1 MTECGRQSVLMLG
14 AALLAALAL
23 MGSVVVLK
31 LTDLTPPARVA
42 VALIPLPFYIALFV
56 VAVRVTRRLDELKQR
71 IQLEALAFAVIGM
84 LLSTFCYGMVGG
96 PPNPRAEWT
105 TRPVGGTPSP
115 GQPGLGSEKQRGR
128 GRSSPWVVGC
138 RLSTPRC
145 SDRCDGDTARPPET
159 RHCCPS
165 SVSPRIPARRS
176 RIGSIS
182 PDPRLS
188 GERDQQPFLG
198 LSLPVART

>member
-84 LLSTFCYGMVGG
+84 LLSTFCYGMVLKADVGV
-96 PPNPRAEWT
+96 PVLDWEWVLVIT
-105 TRPVGGTPSP
+105 
-115 GQPGLGSEKQRGR
+115 
-128 GRSSPWVVGC
+128 VVFYSAGH
-138 RLSTPRC
+138 LI
-145 SDRCDGDTARPPET
+145 AW
-159 RHCCPS
+159 
-165 SVSPRIPARRS
+165 RRY
-176 RIGSIS
+176 R
-182 PDPRLS
+182 
-188 GERDQQPFLG
+188 
-198 LSLPVART
+198 